1 MEYRYLLFFAIT
13 ASCLIGLGSSS
24 DSRAATPSAA
34 ELGLWQ
40 QALSTGEPADLQAFI
55 ERYPDSDYAEDA
67 RGLLATLGAVPDD
80 SATVA
85 VEEPSS
91 EERSLGASAS
101 PGFEQPIADDAQS
114 DKPRS
119 IKELAE
125 GTPLFSP
132 VEGLPKEYWE
142 GEVCSNCHNWDKASL
157 CTQGEFY
164 TGQERDSSARI
175 QHPYGGFF
183 KKALEQ
189 WAADGCR

>member
-24 DSRAATPSAA
+24 GSRAATPSAA

-40 QALSTGEPADLQAFI
+40 QALSTG

-91 EERSLGASAS
+91 QNRSLDDSAT